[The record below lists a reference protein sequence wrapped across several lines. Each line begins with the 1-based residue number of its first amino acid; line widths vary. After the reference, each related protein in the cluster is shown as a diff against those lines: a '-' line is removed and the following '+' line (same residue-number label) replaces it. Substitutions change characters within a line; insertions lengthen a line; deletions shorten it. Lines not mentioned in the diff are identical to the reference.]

1 MKQYKFTIV
10 VRSPMDVKDMVWAF
24 THKLKDA
31 FPIVSIS
38 FDEVSDRPTTTEHHG
53 GVDLE
58 DEVLKESYYK
68 DGPSSEH
75 TEEWIKRNIPER
87 Y

>member
-1 MKQYKFTIV
+1 MGFH
-10 VRSPMDVKDMVWAF
+10 S
-24 THKLKDA
+24 HKLKDA

-75 TEEWIKRNIPER
+75 TEEWIKRNIKKPEPYTKEQQDWMKQIPER

>member
-38 FDEVSDRPTTTEHHG
+38 FDEVNDRPTSTEHHG

>member
-38 FDEVSDRPTTTEHHG
+38 FDEVKDKYYSP
-53 GVDLE
+53 DLE
-58 DEVLKESYYK
+58 DVDHDYDK
-68 DGPSSEH
+68 
-75 TEEWIKRNIPER
+75 IPER

>member
-1 MKQYKFTIV
+1 M
-10 VRSPMDVKDMVWAF
+10 RSPMDVKNIVWAF

-38 FDEVSDRPTTTEHHG
+38 FDEVSDRPTSVEHHG